1 MKHEIFCTVA
11 YISVF
16 GTLMPAKSKKGSHEL
31 GTQKKRKLEE
41 LCHVSEN
48 ETYLPGQVDAC
59 SIKTRRR
66 FA

>member
-1 MKHEIFCTVA
+1 MKHDIFCTVA

-31 GTQKKRKLEE
+31 GAQKKTE
-41 LCHVSEN
+41 VGGVMS